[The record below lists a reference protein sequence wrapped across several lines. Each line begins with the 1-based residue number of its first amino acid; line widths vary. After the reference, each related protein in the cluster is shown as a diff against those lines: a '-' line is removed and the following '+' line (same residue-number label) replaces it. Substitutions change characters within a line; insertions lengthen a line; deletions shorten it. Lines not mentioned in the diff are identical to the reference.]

1 MSILLGVALPTSAFA
16 RQGPAQRASPAPV
29 PTAQQAYATAL
40 AQSLFRPQVAKV
52 VVAPPPLKWGARVD
66 RWLYIDVKGRNRFDL
81 VRAAWQAD
89 LLTGALHDATVAQG
103 WTRLVGESQFWIR
116 PGRRRT
122 ELERSALGAS
132 WGDVD
137 DISRSEVVKA
147 ADNFAASDHLRTRS
161 VVTRRLHGGGTVV
174 EIVYR
179 TTQPGKVLRAG
190 SAQMWDL
197 VRAFGRQGER
207 PRIEGIFVEM
217 RVPDGR
223 WVFRF
228 GYSFRSSTTN
238 SVGSPA
244 FAT

>member
-1 MSILLGVALPTSAFA
+1 M
-16 RQGPAQRASPAPV
+16 
-29 PTAQQAYATAL
+29 
-40 AQSLFRPQVAKV
+40 
-52 VVAPPPLKWGARVD
+52 VVAAPPLEWGARVD
-66 RWLYIDVKGRNRFDL
+66 RWLYLDVKGRNRFDL

-89 LLTGALHDATVAQG
+89 LVTGSLHDATIAHG

-116 PGRRRT
+116 PGRRRQ
-122 ELERSALGAS
+122 ELERSALGQS
-132 WGDVD
+132 FGEVDHISRGDV
-137 DISRSEVVKA
+137 VNAVGG
-147 ADNFAASDHLRTRS
+147 FAATHQLLTRS

-190 SAQMWDL
+190 SAQLWDL
-197 VRAFGRQGER
+197 VSAFGRQGET